1 MEIEMVF
8 NELSLKTP
16 AADEHTARNLMSEL
30 IDTIRRATVRGVKR
44 KLRSKSDLDYSLL
57 APNYSIVQWR
67 NDRNVEREERN
78 FFRVLQDKNDPP
90 LLDMPNPE
98 IEISYQG
105 EQGIGIAHALVF
117 NALAVSLLSEAKWD
131 CSRLDLAVR
140 RLDDNEELIDEE
152 VEIIHASRGRHVEEN
167 ADWIENSIET
177 GVGDGL
183 EIWNQREKLF
193 PNLEFCQ
200 AVGKQLQ
207 SLGVENPILQ
217 TVKNR
222 LFALQKYC
230 NNWQEGAF
238 IPEEIGNI
246 SPESQVTLQN
256 PKYRQERTFICP
268 DGNERTFSWHVKL
281 SFGWRIYFFT
291 QEPGKMIIGYIGC
304 HLRTVKYGG

>member
-16 AADEHTARNLMSEL
+16 ATDEHTARYLMSEF
-30 IDTIRRATVRGVKR
+30 INTIRSATVQGVKR
-44 KLRSKSDLDYSLL
+44 KLRSKSDLSSSFI

-67 NDRNVEREERN
+67 NDPNVEREERN

-90 LLDMPNPE
+90 LRDIPDPE

-105 EQGIGIAHALVF
+105 EQGIGIAHAWVF
-117 NALAVSLLSEAKWD
+117 DALAVSLFSELKWD
-131 CSRLDLAVR
+131 CSRLELEVR
-140 RLDDNEELIDEE
+140 RLDEHEELIDEK
-152 VEIIHASRGRHVEEN
+152 VEIIHASRSNHVEEN
-167 ADWIENSIET
+167 ADWIKKSIQT
-177 GVGDGL
+177 GVRDGL
-183 EIWNQREKLF
+183 EIWNRREELF

-207 SLGVENPILQ
+207 SIGAEDPILQ
-217 TVKNR
+217 TVRNR
-222 LFALQKYC
+222 LFALQNYC

-238 IPEEIGNI
+238 DPEGIGNL

-281 SFGWRIYFFT
+281 SFGWRIYFFP
-291 QEPGKMIIGYIGC
+291 QEPRKMIIGYIGC